1 MLRSR
6 VRFRYERY
14 GPEDMFLFVN
24 PGSGG
29 NKGKARAVARALGF
43 RCEESRRF
51 PAVLGSFGWSGLRD
65 LGLRGRRGSG
75 HEWVFGLQDVAV

>member
-1 MLRSR
+1 METSSGVAFMCPL
-6 VRFRYERY
+6 RYERY

-29 NKGKARAVARALGF
+29 NKGKARAG
-43 RCEESRRF
+43 CEESRRF